1 MHRFFADRQSRACDS
16 TSQALLFLC
25 LSSRYGQKSNIKR
38 RRITFGN
45 ACNTLANA
53 KTLFF
58 ACKIVA
64 NAKTYFF
71 SFARLLQTPK
81 RFFFACKIVASAK
94 KYFSPFARLLQAPK
108 STFPH
113 LQDCCKRQKV
123 LFPICKIVASAANY
137 FFPFAR
143 VLQAFPKTDRPLQK
157 GMNSGKQRLA
167 ELPQA
172 FIESGSGRMDLGAFL
187 PPLWEMNSRQRSRDD
202 GFFSSGWCTYS

>member
-1 MHRFFADRQSRACDS
+1 MAKNRTSKGGESLLEMLATLLQMPKRFFS
-16 TSQALLFLC
+16 L
-25 LSSRYGQKSNIKR
+25 
-38 RRITFGN
+38 
-45 ACNTLANA
+45 
-53 KTLFF
+53 
-58 ACKIVA
+58 
-64 NAKTYFF
+64 
-71 SFARLLQTPK
+71 ARLLQTPK
-81 RFFFACKIVASAK
+81 RTFSHLQDCCKRQNVFFSL
-94 KYFSPFARLLQAPK
+94 ARLLQAPK